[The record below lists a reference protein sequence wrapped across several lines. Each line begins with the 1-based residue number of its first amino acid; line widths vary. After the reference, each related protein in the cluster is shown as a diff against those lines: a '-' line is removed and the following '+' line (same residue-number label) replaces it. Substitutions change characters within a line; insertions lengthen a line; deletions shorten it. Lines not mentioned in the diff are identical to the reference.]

1 MCPRFMQALCLSKNL
16 YDECRVPWPFR
27 EGGGLSFVLRIAVG
41 YTVPLEI
48 RCVDSDLV
56 TGEAV
61 GFTSYLSVLFH
72 PCAAL

>member
-1 MCPRFMQALCLSKNL
+1 M
-16 YDECRVPWPFR
+16 PWPFR